1 MAKEDDDP
9 LESDIQLVLNFL
21 GRNSLKSRS
30 RARLK
35 LEIYRENPNR
45 VEVSIKSKS
54 PRFHK
59 KYVLLVHS

>member
-45 VEVSIKSKS
+45 VEVSIKS

-59 KYVLLVHS
+59 KYVLVHYNDK